1 MNQDISSIVAVGSLV
16 LSFFALLY
24 SVRATRAAEQQAKSA
39 DEQARA
45 IPAQLEAAQI
55 SANAAKQQAEIAVAA
70 AEETKRIAK
79 LSETQLKAALRP
91 ILELERR
98 PPTLYDPIDY
108 LVNKGDGIA
117 LNVRASYGTNAPP
130 AIQVPLTV
138 ASGGETVTKVDW
150 ARVKDEA
157 LFLFYESED
166 GRRFRTKTAVGSNG
180 HPLHHHELIP

>member
-1 MNQDISSIVAVGSLV
+1 MNQDISSVVAVGSLV
-16 LSFFALLY
+16 VSFIALFY
-24 SVRATRAAEQQAKSA
+24 SNRATRAAEQQAKSA
-39 DEQARA
+39 DEQAKA
-45 IPAQLEAAQI
+45 IPAQLEAAHI

-70 AEETKRIAK
+70 AEETKKIAR
-79 LSETQLKAALRP
+79 LSETQIKAALRP

-117 LNVRASYGTNAPP
+117 LNVRVSYGTNVPP

-138 ASGGETVTKVDW
+138 AAGGETITKIDW
-150 ARVKDEA
+150 TRVKDES
-157 LFLFYESED
+157 LFLIYESED
-166 GRRFRTKTAVGSNG
+166 GRCFRTTITVGSNW